1 MATAYGIPMD
11 TCFWSCWEPV
21 MVLAHVISF
30 VYTQEESN
38 SDGLVV
44 RSMSGECI
52 Y

>member
-1 MATAYGIPMD
+1 
-11 TCFWSCWEPV
+11 
-21 MVLAHVISF
+21 MVLVHVISF